1 MKEGIS
7 MDNIES
13 YVKWRGDITFDI
25 SPFNLVDNVVFCA
38 LSYTCFKDIIP
49 VTSDASITVKE
60 AVDRFFQ
67 IYSQEELKTNGELVL
82 SKLELMKLMANS
94 KRYSGLKLSNY
105 IDLYDEDKKSQFA
118 AFHIEIDDKYNYVAI
133 RGTDMSIVGW
143 QEDFRMAHEVVPAQR
158 YATRYLNRTVTDN
171 KKYYIGG
178 HSKGGNLAVY
188 AASMCHEDI
197 QNKIENIFDND
208 GPGFLKDYLESE
220 SYKRIRGRIVRI
232 VPEYC
237 VIGMLLEHDLN
248 PIIVGSNLDGIIQ
261 HDLMSWQVDG
271 CNLNK
276 KDKLSEKAQ
285 FLNGV
290 VDDWIKDASIEN
302 RESFANDFFE
312 ALRAGGAKDFTDLA
326 KSGAGGFEDI
336 ILSLSSSKPKTK
348 EAFGKLIKS
357 FYRNTK
363 RLELRTLLRDKNL
376 WFCLIFIVMGFIM
389 IASPKYALWGIG
401 RAITIV
407 ILLFMIFRIY
417 KLLNTKEHVIV
428 IKKTRFLLYLFCE
441 AFLICLF
448 LKQEMLTGL
457 MNILIGGLLVYTAYQ
472 NVHIVIFDKLATKPM
487 KIYLSCEALLCFFI
501 GAVTIVL
508 FNVND
513 SARLIVLGTFLVVMN
528 VINIIFFLYKKM
540 KESSERTSN

>member
-1 MKEGIS
+1 
-7 MDNIES
+7 
-13 YVKWRGDITFDI
+13 
-25 SPFNLVDNVVFCA
+25 
-38 LSYTCFKDIIP
+38 
-49 VTSDASITVKE
+49 
-60 AVDRFFQ
+60 
-67 IYSQEELKTNGELVL
+67 
-82 SKLELMKLMANS
+82 MKLMANS

-276 KDKLSEKAQ
+276 KDKLSEQERKM
-285 FLNGV
+285 
-290 VDDWIKDASIEN
+290 
-302 RESFANDFFE
+302 RSFF
-312 ALRAGGAKDFTDLA
+312 
-326 KSGAGGFEDI
+326 
-336 ILSLSSSKPKTK
+336 
-348 EAFGKLIKS
+348 
-357 FYRNTK
+357 
-363 RLELRTLLRDKNL
+363 
-376 WFCLIFIVMGFIM
+376 
-389 IASPKYALWGIG
+389 
-401 RAITIV
+401 
-407 ILLFMIFRIY
+407 
-417 KLLNTKEHVIV
+417 
-428 IKKTRFLLYLFCE
+428 
-441 AFLICLF
+441 
-448 LKQEMLTGL
+448 
-457 MNILIGGLLVYTAYQ
+457 
-472 NVHIVIFDKLATKPM
+472 
-487 KIYLSCEALLCFFI
+487 
-501 GAVTIVL
+501 
-508 FNVND
+508 
-513 SARLIVLGTFLVVMN
+513 
-528 VINIIFFLYKKM
+528 
-540 KESSERTSN
+540 